1 MLYRTSIFR
10 LSNFAYRSAT
20 KKKLNLFI
28 NAIIFISIF
37 ALTASGLSMYYENK
51 IDKLDKKIALYDSQ
65 KIILENQLT
74 IIPVSLGLMDTILD
88 SNLSNRSN
96 YEILKEVKIQDE
108 EVQFTSER
116 QNYFRQYYDA
126 ITSIYVATTEIHY
139 LILNA
144 KLIFKNDEST
154 LDKIN
159 QYEKKNEEHKTLI
172 DNLDKKAVKLREN
185 WDQLESENLISE
197 YGSLGIN
204 LKGHIN
210 GALISDV
217 GENTP
222 ASRSNLEI
230 GDIILSINNVSLSN
244 LELDEIYKN
253 FKYPPN
259 IAVELEVKN
268 KGIIKIITE
277 EVFNEDVLDLKDTE
291 YYLKFESLKNE
302 VYKIIEEQRT
312 IYLDFGLKL
321 TSDNLESINNQKQT
335 INNAL
340 KDLSKKESNA
350 ILFAFLI
357 QFVIFFSTQY
367 FEFSVGQINEKK
379 NIKK

>member
-1 MLYRTSIFR
+1 
-10 LSNFAYRSAT
+10 
-20 KKKLNLFI
+20 
-28 NAIIFISIF
+28 
-37 ALTASGLSMYYENK
+37 MYYENK
-51 IDKLDKKIALYDSQ
+51 IDKLDQKIALYDSQ

-126 ITSIYVATTEIHY
+126 ITSVYVATTEIHY
-139 LILNA
+139 LLLNA

-154 LDKIN
+154 LEKIN
-159 QYEKKNEEHKTLI
+159 QFEKKNENHKTQI
-172 DNLDKKAVKLREN
+172 DNLDIRAKKIQDEWRLFEDN
-185 WDQLESENLISE
+185 NSISE
-197 YGSLGIN
+197 FGRTGIEIEKN
-204 LKGHIN
+204 SS
-210 GALISDV
+210 GAKIVFIS
-217 GENTP
+217 ENTP
-222 ASRSNLEI
+222 ADKSNLRL
-230 GDIILSINNVSLSN
+230 GDIILSINNISLLN
-244 LELDEIYKN
+244 LEEDEMFEK

-259 IAVELEVKN
+259 KPVKFEVKN
-268 KGIIKIITE
+268 KGIIEIIPE
-277 EVFNEDVLDLKDTE
+277 ESFNEDMSSLKDTGL
-291 YYLKFESLKNE
+291 YLKFESLKNE

-340 KDLSKKESNA
+340 KDLSKKEANA

-357 QFVIFFSTQY
+357 QFIIFFSTQY